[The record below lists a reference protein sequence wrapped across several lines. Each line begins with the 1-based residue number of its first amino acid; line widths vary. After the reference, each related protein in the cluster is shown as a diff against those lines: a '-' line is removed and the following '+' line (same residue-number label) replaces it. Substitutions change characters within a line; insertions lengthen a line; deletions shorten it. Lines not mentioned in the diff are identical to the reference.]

1 MAISIT
7 KTGYVKR
14 LPVATYRQQKR
25 GGVGVAGMDLKD
37 EDEVEHLF
45 ITSTHHFLL
54 FFTSIGK
61 VYREKVYEL
70 PLAGRNARG
79 KHLANLLPLRQD
91 EKVMAVIATRNFDVA
106 EGKYL
111 IFGTRK
117 GIVKKTLFGSYNT
130 PLKADGIIAIDIRD
144 DDELMSVRH
153 TSGDDDIIMIS
164 RLGQSIRFHESDV
177 RPTGR
182 NTSGVHGMRLRGD
195 DEVISMDIARDDS
208 DLFLITDNGY
218 GKRTP
223 ISEWRVQG
231 RGGQGVIAIKL
242 TDRKGFLVGVRIVR
256 ENHEVVLQ
264 SRDGVVIRMRA
275 DDISRQGRMSTGVRV
290 MNMREGDVVSAVAR
304 MVVSESGS
312 TDEEIDAG

>member
-1 MAISIT
+1 ME
-7 KTGYVKR
+7 
-14 LPVATYRQQKR
+14 
-25 GGVGVAGMDLKD
+25 LKE

-45 ITSTHHFLL
+45 ITSTHNFLL
-54 FFTSIGK
+54 FFTSVGK
-61 VYREKVYEL
+61 VYRLKVHEL

-79 KHLANLLPLRQD
+79 KHIANLLPMRQD
-91 EKVMAVIATRNFDVA
+91 ERICAVINTRNFDVA

-130 PLKADGIIAIDIRD
+130 PLKADGIIAIDIREG
-144 DDELMSVRH
+144 DELMAVRH
-153 TSGDDDIIMIS
+153 TSGDDDIIIVS
-164 RLGQSIRFHESDV
+164 RRGQGIRFHENDV

-182 NTSGVHGMRLRGD
+182 NTGGVHGMRLRKG

-208 DLFLITDNGY
+208 DLFVITETGY

-242 TDRKGFLVGVRIVR
+242 TDVKGYLVGVRVVR
-256 ENHEVVLQ
+256 ENHEVMLQ

-275 DDISRQGRMSTGVRV
+275 DGISKLGRTATGVRV
-290 MNMREGDVVSAVAR
+290 MNLREGDVVSAVAK
-304 MVVSESGS
+304 MVVCESGA
-312 TDEEIDAG
+312 TDEEIEAG